1 MNTQALIDVVVRR
14 RELQGQT
21 VAVLELAASDGA
33 PLPAFSAGAHVDVHL
48 PGGLV
53 RPYSLCGDP
62 RQRQAY
68 RLGVLRDPASRGG
81 STAVH
86 SELTEGARLRIGAPR
101 NHFPL
106 EPGAPYSVL
115 VGGGIG
121 ITPMLAMAWALHA
134 TGAAF
139 ELHYCV
145 RNPGRAAFLD
155 ELRAVPWAQRV
166 HLHFSE
172 FEGKHEGEGTQRLDP
187 AAVLRAAPA
196 GRHVYVCGPAGFMD
210 WVAAEAR
217 GAGLD
222 ERALH
227 RELFSAPAA
236 APGGDDAAFDV
247 VAARSGKEVRVA
259 PGQSLLAALKTV
271 GIHVPVSCEQGVCG
285 TCACAVLEGEPDHRD
300 AYFTDEERS
309 ANDQII
315 VCCSR
320 ARSQRLV
327 LDL

>member
-14 RELQGQT
+14 RELQGQA
-21 VAVLELAASDGA
+21 VAVLELADPQGA

-62 RQRQAY
+62 RERKAY

-115 VGGGIG
+115 IGGGIG

-139 ELHYCV
+139 DLHYCV
-145 RNPGRAAFLD
+145 RSCERAAFLD
-155 ELRAVPWAQRV
+155 ELAAAPWAGQV

-172 FEGKHEGEGTQRLDP
+172 GEATQRLAP

-210 WVAAEAR
+210 WVMAEAAS
-217 GAGLD
+217 AGLE
-222 ERALH
+222 ERQIH
-227 RELFSAPAA
+227 RELFSAPGTADTA
-236 APGGDDAAFDV
+236 NDVAFDV
-247 VAARSGKEVRVA
+247 VAARSGKQARVA
-259 PGQSLLAALKTV
+259 PGQSMLDALRTL
-271 GIHVPVSCEQGVCG
+271 GISVPVSCEQGVCG
-285 TCACAVLEGEPDHRD
+285 TCACTVLEGDPDHRD
-300 AYFTDEERS
+300 AYLTDEERS
-309 ANDQII
+309 ANDQVV

-320 ARSQRLV
+320 SRSARLV

>member
-14 RELQGQT
+14 RELQGQA
-21 VAVLELAASDGA
+21 VAVLELADPDGA

-62 RQRQAY
+62 RERRAY

-86 SELTEGARLRIGAPR
+86 SELTEGARLRIGTPR

-145 RNPGRAAFLD
+145 RSHERAAFLD
-155 ELRAVPWAQRV
+155 ELATAPWAGQV

-172 FEGKHEGEGTQRLDP
+172 GEARQRLDP

-210 WVAAEAR
+210 WVMAEAS
-217 GAGLD
+217 GAGL
-222 ERALH
+222 EAGQIH
-227 RELFSAPAA
+227 RELFSAPGMADS
-236 APGGDDAAFDV
+236 GKDVAFEL
-247 VAARSGKEVRVA
+247 VAARSGKQIHVA
-259 PGQSLLAALKTV
+259 PGQTMLDALRTL
-271 GIHVPVSCEQGVCG
+271 GIQVPVSCEQGVCG
-285 TCACAVLEGEPDHRD
+285 TCTCTVLEGDPDHRD
-300 AYFTDEERS
+300 AYLTDEERS
-309 ANDQII
+309 ANDQVV

-320 ARSQRLV
+320 SRSARLV